1 MGFHRFV
8 TLFFKMAVSRVRVL
22 AITHLVVGALLII
35 FGIFDGVTSLLGD
48 DFMFWS
54 PFGLFGISTG
64 TGMCIA
70 GSLGIPGSTPQRTR
84 VRSCFACLFMV
95 FSITSA
101 LLGGVILLFYS
112 KEIAIASCRRYY
124 NNYHYYNNYY
134 YGYGHGKSTLPKRYP
149 SYSYDAKMGLAALIL
164 TVGIIEFVTGFWL
177 SVCLWVMIP
186 CCKADSEEREPLI
199 TSTVG

>member
-1 MGFHRFV
+1 
-8 TLFFKMAVSRVRVL
+8 
-22 AITHLVVGALLII
+22 
-35 FGIFDGVTSLLGD
+35 
-48 DFMFWS
+48 
-54 PFGLFGISTG
+54 
-64 TGMCIA
+64 
-70 GSLGIPGSTPQRTR
+70 
-84 VRSCFACLFMV
+84 MV

-112 KEIAIASCRRYY
+112 KEIAIASCRQ
-124 NNYHYYNNYY
+124 YYNNYY

-186 CCKADSEEREPLI
+186 CCKADSEVSFSCHRFRVQE
-199 TSTVG
+199 